1 MKSMN
6 LQELNWDKLRSFY
19 LMAQYPTLS
28 HAAIHMKMTQ
38 SALSRSLAD
47 LEKILGMKL
56 FERRPRGM
64 HLLREG
70 QDLVQVITKFFH
82 DLTHYDAQRLAQHN
96 IIQGQLRL
104 AIAPLLPVSWL
115 IQDTAAFLQQYP
127 GLEFRLIQPQDPQDA
142 FVKQAD
148 CAIQEY
154 DAAKEDELIQQ
165 PLVTLTY
172 GLYAA
177 KSYLES
183 YDPIETLDDLKC
195 HAKIL
200 LKTTSRPAWG
210 WPEAVPYTDKGAK
223 IHELTTAQDVLWA
236 AQQGLGIAA
245 LPHCQGAQDA
255 SLEIL
260 PFYLNE
266 QRIKLCYSYP
276 KHYHH
281 AQPILLYGDCLK
293 RTFGEDNM
301 MRQMRSRLSLETKGI
316 PGRRPEA
323 SPPTL
328 VQTAGRNAVSA

>member
-1 MKSMN
+1 MKPLN
-6 LQELNWDKLRSFY
+6 LHEFNWNKLRAFY
-19 LMAQYPTLS
+19 FMAQYPTVS
-28 HAAIHMKMTQ
+28 QAAVHMNMTQ

-47 LEKILGMKL
+47 LERILGMKL

-70 QDLVQVITKFFH
+70 QDLAQVITKFFH
-82 DLTHYDAQRLAQHN
+82 ELTHYDAQRLAQHDV
-96 IIQGQLRL
+96 IQGQLRL
-104 AIAPLLPVSWL
+104 SIAPTLPVSWL
-115 IQDTAAFLQQYP
+115 IQDTAAFLQQYS

-142 FVKQAD
+142 FVRQAD

-154 DAAKEDELIQQ
+154 DATKEDELIQQ

-177 KSYLES
+177 KSYLTQ
-183 YDPIETLDDLKC
+183 YDPLETLDDLKV

-200 LKTTSRPAWG
+200 LKTTSHPAWG
-210 WPEAVPYTDKGAK
+210 WPEAVPYTDKSAK
-223 IHELTTAQDVLWA
+223 IHELTTAQEVLWA

-245 LPHCQGAQDA
+245 LPHCQGTQDA
-255 SLEIL
+255 SLEML

-266 QRIKLCYSYP
+266 QRMKLYYSYP
-276 KHYHH
+276 KHYQH
-281 AQPILLYGDCLK
+281 AQHITLYGDCLK

>member
-6 LQELNWDKLRSFY
+6 LQQLNWDKLRSFY
-19 LMAQYPTLS
+19 LMAQYPSLS
-28 HAAIHMKMTQ
+28 HAAYHMNITQ

-82 DLTHYDAQRLAQHN
+82 DLTHYDAQRLAQHD

-115 IQDTAAFLQQYP
+115 IQNTAAFLQQYP
-127 GLEFRLIQPQDPQDA
+127 GFEFRLIQPQDPQDA
-142 FVKQAD
+142 FVRQAD

-154 DAAKEDELIQQ
+154 DAAQDDDLIQQ

-177 KSYLES
+177 KSYLDQH
-183 YDPIETLDDLKC
+183 DPLETLDDLMS
-195 HAKIL
+195 HPKIL
-200 LKTTSRPAWG
+200 LKTAHHAAWG
-210 WPEAVPYTDKGAK
+210 WPEDVPCGDETAK
-223 IHELTTAQDVLWA
+223 VHALTTAQDVLWA

-245 LPHCQGAQDA
+245 LPHCQGAQDT
-255 SLEIL
+255 SLEAL
-260 PFYLNE
+260 PFYLSE
-266 QRIKLCYSYP
+266 QSIKLCYSYP
-276 KHYHH
+276 KHYHNSK
-281 AQPILLYGDCLK
+281 PVTLYGDFL
-293 RTFGEDNM
+293 RNTFKEEHL
-301 MRQMRSRLSLETKGI
+301 MRQLRSRPSLGLKGI
-316 PGRRPEA
+316 QERRPEV
-323 SPPTL
+323 SPSTL
-328 VQTAGRNAVSA
+328 VHKTGRS